1 MFKSLTIYQCT
12 QQVDA
17 ILKRLP
23 AALESLPFSGGVKA
37 FAYRHPPQLGWNFDE
52 LVVDNFAGGG
62 GAGSERLPRFLPHQ
76 G

>member
-1 MFKSLTIYQCT
+1 MSEEIKEELLQ
-12 QQVDA
+12 
-17 ILKRLP
+17 
-23 AALESLPFSGGVKA
+23 ALESLPFSGGVKA